1 MAAEAHYHRSCY
13 RGYTRQKELSA
24 EECSQSS
31 SEYATVESKAYEMIE
46 KYIRDLLENPK
57 VIKLT
62 NLTEKLVSQMKNLG
76 IQEVKE
82 STKKHLRRKLEA
94 TFGDLL
100 QFETIDEGKKQLIV
114 IPSTLSRLQL
124 ARENIALNDK
134 LALSEKCRKESLHLT
149 KAALIIRSSI
159 KSKETEMSWPPK
171 PSELHQSSINLPDS
185 LTLFLHTLLTGSADP
200 THESSPRIQRLIN
213 SYGQDL
219 VFGVSSGTH
228 KTPKHVL
235 LPYAIKSLTN
245 NVELIQIINRCGHG
259 VSYTQL
265 EEIDTALCLQK
276 MAKASEDRVPL
287 PEKIQLYVNTTL
299 AWDNIDRLEE
309 TLSGEGTSHRVNGIA
324 VQPRVFGPQLPPQS
338 EPVIV
343 KERKHSIDIPPSFIP
358 VYNAGDRVG
367 PPSRK
372 YVEVKCETVVRN
384 AWKKNLLWVLTRLH
398 ATANNGVSGWTGFNI
413 STRNELSVS
422 QDNVGYLPTINAPAS
437 NLSTVYE
444 VLTQSLKI
452 KDTLAL
458 KSIVVVFD
466 QALYAKATEII
477 WKKHE
482 QFKNIVPRMGAFQ
495 TICTLLAVI
504 GKRFQDAGLKDLC
517 IESRVIA
524 EGSVSGVLDGRRY
537 NRAVR
542 FHKLVYEALLRLAW
556 KGFPSW
562 LQVSHQDKQ
571 HIVQDIAEVLK
582 NLSTNLCQKE
592 AQEAMENPLFSN
604 VFELFHRYLDHLR
617 YNNGNLSTFWMSY
630 IDVVQIMLGLLRSSR
645 EGDWSLHLSSIRE
658 MIPWCFAYDH
668 LNYARY
674 LSAYLSQMSHLKQE
688 HPEVHEHLASGGFSV
703 QIGGENTFGRI
714 PLDQTCE
721 ETVNK
726 DTQTPGGTKGF
737 SLKPGA
743 VSRYYMVAEYRSIFL
758 SHLRDML
765 QLKSHFNH
773 ADLQSKRKVKDEQDV
788 QSLMDMLENNWIDP
802 FNNENQ
808 ELISISTGKSAT
820 PEIAS
825 DLLNANKRGEL
836 AYKDFSQKRIESSPP
851 RQKFNDSI
859 SKLKLKTFSDL
870 EKKKKIGKE
879 SGKEIILKADRLLF
893 GPMIVIAESRSLS
906 MKDVLSHPLGP
917 LPWSLASTDGS
928 LRKTNKSALARKLE
942 SNIPPAESIP
952 RPCATIIDCMSLVQK
967 LKGDQ
972 KTFSEVADTLLCMAL
987 HECPESQRVDLVF
1000 DVYRSISIKNIER
1013 QNRATAA
1020 GTQSH
1025 NISPGHKVQQWKKF
1039 LAEGSNKRA
1048 LAVFLST
1055 EWKQDKYREKLG
1067 NKVLYVTCEDQCHKI
1082 SADEVQIADE
1092 LRSTQEEAD
1101 TRLIFHTAH
1110 AASNGYN
1117 AVVIVAEDTDVFVL
1131 CISFQSSIAC
1141 PIYQKCGTQTRTRYI
1156 DITKVAQAYG
1166 EELCKALPGLHA
1178 FTGCDSVSAFAG
1190 RLKVNALQQARR
1202 DKSAQK
1208 PSKNWERNGTFLTI
1222 CSRGCRSLPATCT
1235 AQLQLQTM

>member
-1 MAAEAHYHRSCY
+1 
-13 RGYTRQKELSA
+13 
-24 EECSQSS
+24 
-31 SEYATVESKAYEMIE
+31 
-46 KYIRDLLENPK
+46 
-57 VIKLT
+57 
-62 NLTEKLVSQMKNLG
+62 MKNLG

-185 LTLFLHTLLTGSADP
+185 LTLFLHTILTGSADP
-200 THESSPRIQRLIN
+200 THESSPRIQRLVN

-259 VSYTQL
+259 VPYTQL

-287 PEKIQLYVNTTL
+287 PENFQPYVNTTL

-324 VQPRVFGPQLPPQS
+324 VQPRVLGPQLPPQS

-343 KERKHSIDIPPSFIP
+343 KERKRSIDIPPSFIP

-372 YVEVKCETVVRN
+372 YVEVKCETVARN

-398 ATANNGVSGWTGFNI
+398 AKANNGVSGWTGFNI

-452 KDTLAL
+452 KDTLVL

-466 QALYAKATEII
+466 QVLYAKATEII

-482 QFKNIVPRMGAFQ
+482 QFKNFIQ
-495 TICTLLAVI
+495 
-504 GKRFQDAGLKDLC
+504 
-517 IESRVIA
+517 S
-524 EGSVSGVLDGRRY
+524 
-537 NRAVR
+537 
-542 FHKLVYEALLRLAW
+542 
-556 KGFPSW
+556 
-562 LQVSHQDKQ
+562 
-571 HIVQDIAEVLK
+571 
-582 NLSTNLCQKE
+582 
-592 AQEAMENPLFSN
+592 
-604 VFELFHRYLDHLR
+604 ELFHRYLDHLR

-630 IDVVQIMLGLLRSSR
+630 IDIVLGLLRSSR
-645 EGDWSLHLSSIRE
+645 EEDWSLHLSSIRE

-714 PLDQTCE
+714 PVDQTCE

-737 SLKPGA
+737 SLKPGT
-743 VSRYYMVAEYRSIFL
+743 VSRYYMVTEYRSIFL

-825 DLLNANKRGEL
+825 DLLNANKRREL
-836 AYKDFSQKRIESSPP
+836 AYKEFSQKRIESSPP
-851 RQKFNDSI
+851 KQKFNDSI
-859 SKLKLKTFSDL
+859 LKLKLKTFSDL

-893 GPMIVIAESRSLS
+893 GQMIVIAESRSLS

-952 RPCATIIDCMSLVQK
+952 RPCATIIDGMSLVQK

-972 KTFSEVADTLLCMAL
+972 KTFSEVADTLHCMAL
-987 HECPESQRVDLVF
+987 HECPENQRVDLVF

-1020 GTQSH
+1020 GTQFH
-1025 NISPGHKVQQWKKF
+1025 NISPGHKIQQWKKF

-1067 NKVLYVTCEDQCHKI
+1067 NKVLYVTCED
-1082 SADEVQIADE
+1082 
-1092 LRSTQEEAD
+1092 
-1101 TRLIFHTAH
+1101 
-1110 AASNGYN
+1110 
-1117 AVVIVAEDTDVFVL
+1117 
-1131 CISFQSSIAC
+1131 
-1141 PIYQKCGTQTRTRYI
+1141 
-1156 DITKVAQAYG
+1156 
-1166 EELCKALPGLHA
+1166 
-1178 FTGCDSVSAFAG
+1178 
-1190 RLKVNALQQARR
+1190 
-1202 DKSAQK
+1202 
-1208 PSKNWERNGTFLTI
+1208 
-1222 CSRGCRSLPATCT
+1222 
-1235 AQLQLQTM
+1235 